1 MVTELE
7 REYRIEMAT
16 ASILPEKFESG
27 DICSWIRQF
36 EVCAS
41 ANSWT
46 DEKKLQVLPAFLRG
60 QAATHYF
67 ALTAEQTE
75 TYADLKKHLKSALC
89 PPVDREKYYA
99 DFDNRF
105 LRPNEDPSTYLWEL
119 KELLTK
125 ADDSLSA
132 DASNALLCRQVM
144 KGLPEQLRLKLLE
157 SNPTPTLDYMVNFIR
172 RFRAVHRPAEPV
184 SSFATSSHPPT
195 LPDGIQDTIGQ
206 LTAAVTALTTS
217 HKDLQ
222 ESLRQDAP
230 SYTSRGARGR
240 SPFRGQNRSIPQAR
254 RCFNC
259 NQIGHFAKN
268 CPWDLHCP
276 LCRGWGHTQEQC
288 ANNYTQPSASKS
300 LNFNG
305 VPQ

>member
-1 MVTELE
+1 
-7 REYRIEMAT
+7 MAT
-16 ASILPEKFESG
+16 SIIPEKFESG
-27 DICSWIRQF
+27 DISSWLRQF
-36 EVCAS
+36 EVCAI
-41 ANSWT
+41 ANGWNN
-46 DEKKLQVLPAFLRG
+46 DKKLKILPAFLRG

-67 ALTAEQTE
+67 ALDDDKK
-75 TYADLKKHLKSALC
+75 ADYGELKKNLTSALC
-89 PPVDREKYYA
+89 PPVDREKHYA

-132 DASNALLCRQVM
+132 DARDALLCRQVM

-157 SNPTPTLDYMVNFIR
+157 SDPTPKLDTMINFIR
-172 RFRAVHRPAEPV
+172 RFRAVHRTTEPV
-184 SSFATSSHPPT
+184 LSLPAPT
-195 LPDGIQDTIGQ
+195 HALACSPSTLADGKLYDSIGQ

-222 ESLRQDAP
+222 ASLCKEESSYAP
-230 SYTSRGARGR
+230 RGPRGHSSFR
-240 SPFRGQNRSIPQAR
+240 SQPRHVSQAR

-268 CPWDLHCP
+268 CPWDAHCQ
-276 LCRGWGHTQEQC
+276 LCRGWGHTQAQC
-288 ANNYTQPSASKS
+288 ANQYTWSSPSIESKS
-300 LNFNG
+300 LNFKG

>member
-1 MVTELE
+1 
-7 REYRIEMAT
+7 MAT

-27 DICSWIRQF
+27 DISSWLRQF
-36 EVCAS
+36 EVCAI
-41 ANSWT
+41 ANSWN
-46 DEKKLQVLPAFLRG
+46 DEKKLKILPAFLRG

-67 ALTAEQTE
+67 ALSDDQKE
-75 TYADLKKHLKSALC
+75 TYANLKMHLKSALC
-89 PPVDREKYYA
+89 PRVDREKYYS
-99 DFDNRF
+99 DFENRY

-119 KELLTK
+119 KELLSK

-132 DASNALLCRQVM
+132 DAYNALLCRQVM
-144 KGLPEQLRLKLLE
+144 KGLPEHLRLKLLE
-157 SNPTPTLDYMVNFIR
+157 SDPTPSLDNMINFIQ
-172 RFRAVHRPAEPV
+172 RFRAVHRSTEPV
-184 SSFATSSHPPT
+184 LSFAAPSHPPASS
-195 LPDGIQDTIGQ
+195 QSTIAEDKLYDSIGH

-222 ESLRQDAP
+222 AALSKEETSYFPPGKISLSSERN
-230 SYTSRGARGR
+230 
-240 SPFRGQNRSIPQAR
+240 QNRRNPGTR

-268 CPWDLHCP
+268 CPWDLHCQ
-276 LCRGWGHTQEQC
+276 LCRGWGHTQAQC
-288 ANNYTQPSASKS
+288 ANNYTQPSSKLGGKS